1 MNSLKF
7 QSVFDIIGPVMIGP
21 SSSHTAGAVRIGKI
35 VSSIFNDEPTEVE
48 FQLFNSFAKTYR
60 GHGTDLALVAGI
72 LGMDTDDTNIPNSF
86 EIAKKENLQYKIST
100 IELKDAHPNTA
111 LLELTGENGRELKI
125 VASSLGGGRI
135 SVEKIDDIE
144 THFTGEYPTLI
155 VHNLDQPGHVAE
167 VASMLSHKSINIA
180 TLNLYR
186 DKRGGY
192 AVMVVETDQTIP
204 EDSIKWLEHLEGV
217 IKVTYLD
224 ITGGGKNVL

>member
-1 MNSLKF
+1 MNI
-7 QSVFDIIGPVMIGP
+7 FDILGPVMVGP

-35 VSSIFNDEPTEVE
+35 SRLLLGEKPTDANIY
-48 FQLFNSFAKTYR
+48 LHGSFALTGV
-60 GHGTDLALVAGI
+60 GHGTDKAIVAGL

-86 EIAKKENLQYKIST
+86 EIAKKENLNYKIST
-100 IELKDAHPNTA
+100 IELKEAHPNTA

-125 VASSLGGGRI
+125 VASSLGGGSI
-135 SVEKIDDIE
+135 
-144 THFTGEYPTLI
+144 I
-155 VHNLDQPGHVAE
+155 VHNLNQPGHVAE